1 LSITPISPKIFATL
15 GPKVEIISSFRL
27 PCGPPPPLLL
37 CCSYRQKRGTK
48 NYFMVHLSY
57 NTNDKNYPSKEEV
70 LPQGLWKDLPII
82 KNKVE

>member
-1 LSITPISPKIFATL
+1 
-15 GPKVEIISSFRL
+15 
-27 PCGPPPPLLL
+27 
-37 CCSYRQKRGTK
+37 
-48 NYFMVHLSY
+48 MVHLSY